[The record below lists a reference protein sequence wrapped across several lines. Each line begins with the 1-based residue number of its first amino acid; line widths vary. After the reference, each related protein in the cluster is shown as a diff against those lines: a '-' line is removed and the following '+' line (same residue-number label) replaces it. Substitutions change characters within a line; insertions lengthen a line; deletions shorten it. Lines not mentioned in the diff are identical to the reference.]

1 MSAKNTDMKGRWR
14 NVTIAFR
21 VTPEEAAKIDMLAK
35 TSGLTKQDYITN
47 RLMCLEVVIHPNCR
61 IQKYLSQYLVELTE
75 ELKRLQHIEQDDD
88 TLLCFM
94 FPSTKMNGKTIESI
108 WKKDFKT
115 ATSKTW
121 MMIGAANLAT
131 YNSNAASAA

>member
-75 ELKRLQHIEQDDD
+75 ELKRLHHIEQDDD
-88 TLLCFM
+88 ALE
-94 FPSTKMNGKTIESI
+94 NI
-108 WKKDFKT
+108 
-115 ATSKTW
+115 
-121 MMIGAANLAT
+121 T
-131 YNSNAASAA
+131 YLVELIARMGN